1 MAAHPPGDRNSE
13 GCLHHLVD
21 MRKMAN
27 QRVGAGG
34 RIEGAG
40 GGVGGGGGVCD
51 LQTTSL
57 R

>member
-1 MAAHPPGDRNSE
+1 MAADPPGDRNSE
-13 GCLHHLVD
+13 GCLHRLVD